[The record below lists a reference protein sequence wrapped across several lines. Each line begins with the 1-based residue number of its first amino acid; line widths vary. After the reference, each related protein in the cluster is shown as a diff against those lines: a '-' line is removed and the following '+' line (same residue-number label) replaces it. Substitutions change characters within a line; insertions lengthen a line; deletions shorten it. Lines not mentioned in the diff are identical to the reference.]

1 MEAKA
6 QWNLLRNEARFN
18 EIQPP
23 LPQDNL
29 LLLDRMRTSK
39 LMYGEEKESGAAGSA
54 DDGRWLSRVEI
65 ITHAGPHRRL
75 WMGPQFIFKTYNTP
89 SGSNLHHIEMESVEI
104 GLTTGGAA
112 TLNGGTGRPARSNPM
127 NMPGGERPI
136 VPVFIESGSYSEWNM
151 EEGRGRVAKGLFVW
165 FTGSYEQSPRFRSFE
180 DMDDFHLEPRDSQ
193 LREDLADAM
202 RDCSTGGGGGNS
214 GRNRLRWHGLIGF

>member
-23 LPQDNL
+23 LPLDNL
-29 LLLDRMRTSK
+29 LLLDRLRTSK
-39 LMYGEEKESGAAGSA
+39 LSYGEEEAGAVSGSA
-54 DDGRWLSRVEI
+54 EDDRWLSRVEI

-112 TLNGGTGRPARSNPM
+112 TLNGSGSGNRPARSNPM

-136 VPVFIESGSYSEWNM
+136 VPVFIESGSYSEC
-151 EEGRGRVAKGLFVW
+151 G
-165 FTGSYEQSPRFRSFE
+165 
-180 DMDDFHLEPRDSQ
+180 
-193 LREDLADAM
+193 
-202 RDCSTGGGGGNS
+202 
-214 GRNRLRWHGLIGF
+214 

>member
-1 MEAKA
+1 MCDDTPIELFVEAKA

-23 LPQDNL
+23 LPMDNL
-29 LLLDRMRTSK
+29 LLLDRLRTSK
-39 LMYGEEKESGAAGSA
+39 LMYGPGNGDEKESNAAALG
-54 DDGRWLSRVEI
+54 DEDRWLSRVEI

-112 TLNGGTGRPARSNPM
+112 TLNGTGNVSGGIAGAGGRPARSNPM

-136 VPVFIESGSYSEWNM
+136 VPVFIESGSYSKWWRKDAGASTSKLLNHC
-151 EEGRGRVAKGLFVW
+151 FVW
-165 FTGSYEQSPRFRSFE
+165 FYR
-180 DMDDFHLEPRDSQ
+180 Q
-193 LREDLADAM
+193 LRAESPIPVL
-202 RDCSTGGGGGNS
+202 
-214 GRNRLRWHGLIGF
+214 

>member
-1 MEAKA
+1 MGAETKNGIQRCRRLSGIALVLRKFFPLLFTIAVVREKVCDDTPIELFVEPKA

-23 LPQDNL
+23 LPLDNL
-29 LLLDRMRTSK
+29 LLLDRMRTTK
-39 LMYGEEKESGAAGSA
+39 LMYGANGDDKESSTAATLC
-54 DDGRWLSRVEI
+54 DDDRWLSRVEI

-112 TLNGGTGRPARSNPM
+112 TLNGGSLSGGMAGAGGRPARSNPM

-136 VPVFIESGSYSEWNM
+136 VPVFIESGSYS
-151 EEGRGRVAKGLFVW
+151 K
-165 FTGSYEQSPRFRSFE
+165 
-180 DMDDFHLEPRDSQ
+180 
-193 LREDLADAM
+193 
-202 RDCSTGGGGGNS
+202 
-214 GRNRLRWHGLIGF
+214 

>member
-6 QWNLLRNEARFN
+6 QWNLLRNETRFN

-23 LPQDNL
+23 LPVDNL
-29 LLLDRMRTSK
+29 LLLDRMRTAK
-39 LMYGEEKESGAAGSA
+39 WMYGSDEKEANAGGAGSV
-54 DDGRWLSRVEI
+54 DDDRWLSRVEI

-112 TLNGGTGRPARSNPM
+112 TLNGTGTGTGRPARSNPM

-136 VPVFIESGSYSEWNM
+136 VPVFIESGSYSECLN
-151 EEGRGRVAKGLFVW
+151 
-165 FTGSYEQSPRFRSFE
+165 RSSRWKE
-180 DMDDFHLEPRDSQ
+180 MLNRLLNYRQ
-193 LREDLADAM
+193 LRAESEIQGVRGHGRLPFGAQGLAVA
-202 RDCSTGGGGGNS
+202 
-214 GRNRLRWHGLIGF
+214 

>member
-1 MEAKA
+1 MSLSSSSSPPGVVREKVCDDTPIELFAEAKA

-23 LPQDNL
+23 LPLDNL

-39 LMYGEEKESGAAGSA
+39 LMYGGDEKAAGGDGGSSGGVDGTN
-54 DDGRWLSRVEI
+54 DDRWLSRVEI

-112 TLNGGTGRPARSNPM
+112 SLNGARPARSNPM
-127 NMPGGERPI
+127 NMPSGERPI
-136 VPVFIESGSYSEWNM
+136 VPVFIESGSYSE
-151 EEGRGRVAKGLFVW
+151 
-165 FTGSYEQSPRFRSFE
+165 
-180 DMDDFHLEPRDSQ
+180 
-193 LREDLADAM
+193 
-202 RDCSTGGGGGNS
+202 
-214 GRNRLRWHGLIGF
+214 